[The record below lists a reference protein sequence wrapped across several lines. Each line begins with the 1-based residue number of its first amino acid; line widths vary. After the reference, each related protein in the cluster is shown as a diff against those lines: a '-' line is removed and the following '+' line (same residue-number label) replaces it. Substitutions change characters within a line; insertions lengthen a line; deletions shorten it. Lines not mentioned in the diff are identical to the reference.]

1 MNERM
6 AAMNELLFG
15 IGGGG
20 DKSKVNERARAA
32 AVAVAVKRITSTKI
46 GSPATFPPS
55 KRLIQSTHT

>member
-20 DKSKVNERARAA
+20 NDKSKVSRRARAA
-32 AVAVAVKRITSTKI
+32 VKNH
-46 GSPATFPPS
+46 ATNTINQGYLF
-55 KRLIQSTHT
+55 LFV

>member
-32 AVAVAVKRITSTKI
+32 AVAVKRITSTKI